1 MTYLPMKAIICCSFN
16 VVIATV
22 DPVDA
27 LGLNV
32 QCDTSWPSQFTPN
45 YSITVGAIHEGPLQ
59 AWLSIQRLPICEEH
73 IPVKGG

>member
-1 MTYLPMKAIICCSFN
+1 MIYVPVEAIICCRFD

-22 DPVDA
+22 NPVDA

-32 QCDTSWPSQFTPN
+32 HCETSWPAQFTPN
-45 YSITVGAIHEGPLQ
+45 NAVTVCAVHESPLQ

-73 IPVKGG
+73 VPV

>member
-1 MTYLPMKAIICCSFN
+1 MKPIICCCFN

-27 LGLNV
+27 PGLDV
-32 QCDTSWPSQFTPN
+32 QGDARRPSQFGPN
-45 YSITVGAIHEGPLQ
+45 DSIAVGAIHEGPLQ
-59 AWLSIQRLPICEEH
+59 AWLSVYGLPICEEH

>member
-1 MTYLPMKAIICCSFN
+1 MKAIICCCFN

-22 DPVDA
+22 NPVDT

-32 QCDTSWPSQFTPN
+32 QCDSSWPPQFAPN
-45 YSITVGAIHEGPLQ
+45 DSITVGAIHEGPLQ
-59 AWLSIQRLPICEEH
+59 AWLPIQCFPICEEH